1 MSSPTI
7 IEPLSS
13 TWWIGMSLSI
23 LVSFGIIQIAIRIP
37 PDKRKILMMIL
48 GFTLIS
54 IELMQQLYLNHLGLW
69 SLKTSLPIHLCGI
82 SGILAGIMMF
92 RSSHYGFE
100 FLALIGSPGA
110 LHALLTPQLN
120 HGTIPFLIFK
130 YYVSHAGIILVP
142 LFLAIV
148 LGYRIKRSSWYR
160 VLLFCQVLLIII
172 GLTNYFI
179 GSNYMYL
186 AEKPLVN
193 NPMVVGEWPWYILG
207 FEILGLVHILIF
219 YYGYRKFRPLPY

>member
-23 LVSFGIIQIAIRIP
+23 LVSFGVIQIAIRIP

-130 YYVSHAGIILVP
+130 YYVSHAGIVLVP
-142 LFLAIV
+142 LFLAVV

-160 VLLFCQVLLIII
+160 VLLLCQVLLIII

-179 GSNYMYL
+179 GANYMYL

>member
-54 IELMQQLYLNHLGLW
+54 IELMQQLYLNHLGIW

-160 VLLFCQVLLIII
+160 VLLLCQVLLIII

-179 GSNYMYL
+179 GANYMYL

-207 FEILGLVHILIF
+207 FEFLGLIHILIF
-219 YYGYRKFRPLPY
+219 YYGYRKMRPLPY

>member
-7 IEPLSS
+7 IETLSS
-13 TWWIGMSLSI
+13 TWWIGISLSI

-37 PDKRKILMMIL
+37 PDRRRILMMIM
-48 GFTLIS
+48 GITLIS
-54 IELMQQLYLNHLGLW
+54 IELMQQFYLNHLGLW

-130 YYVSHAGIILVP
+130 YYVSHAGIVLVP
-142 LFLAIV
+142 LFLAVV

-160 VLLFCQVLLIII
+160 VLLLCQVLLIII

-179 GSNYMYL
+179 GANYMYL

>member
-130 YYVSHAGIILVP
+130 YYVSHVGIILVP
-142 LFLAIV
+142 LFFAIV

-160 VLLFCQVLLIII
+160 VLLLCQVLLIII

>member
-7 IEPLSS
+7 IEPLSL

-37 PDKRKILMMIL
+37 PDKRKILMMIM

-54 IELMQQLYLNHLGLW
+54 IELMQQFYINHLGLW

>member
-92 RSSHYGFE
+92 RSSYYGFE

-130 YYVSHAGIILVP
+130 YYVSHVGIILVP
-142 LFLAIV
+142 LFFAIV

-160 VLLFCQVLLIII
+160 VLLLCQVLLIII

-179 GSNYMYL
+179 GANYMYL

-193 NPMVVGEWPWYILG
+193 NPMVLGEWPWYILG

>member
-1 MSSPTI
+1 
-7 IEPLSS
+7 
-13 TWWIGMSLSI
+13 MSLSI

-82 SGILAGIMMF
+82 SGILAGIMRF

-160 VLLFCQVLLIII
+160 VLLLCQVLLIII

-179 GSNYMYL
+179 GANYMYL

-207 FEILGLVHILIF
+207 FEILGLLHILIF

>member
-120 HGTIPFLIFK
+120 HGTIPFLVFK
-130 YYVSHAGIILVP
+130 YYVSHTGIILVP
-142 LFLAIV
+142 LFLSIV

-160 VLLFCQVLLIII
+160 VLLLCQVLLIII

-219 YYGYRKFRPLPY
+219 YYGYRKMRPLPY

>member
-13 TWWIGMSLSI
+13 TWWIGMSLSV

-130 YYVSHAGIILVP
+130 YYVSHAGIVLVP

-160 VLLFCQVLLIII
+160 VLLLCQVLLIII

>member
-130 YYVSHAGIILVP
+130 YYVSHAGIVLVP

-160 VLLFCQVLLIII
+160 VLLLCQVLLIII

-179 GSNYMYL
+179 GANYMYL

>member
-92 RSSHYGFE
+92 RSSYYGFE

-130 YYVSHAGIILVP
+130 YYVSHAGIVLVP
-142 LFLAIV
+142 LFLAVV

-160 VLLFCQVLLIII
+160 VLLLCQVLLIII

-179 GSNYMYL
+179 GANYMYL

>member
-37 PDKRKILMMIL
+37 PDRRKILMMIM
-48 GFTLIS
+48 GITLIS
-54 IELMQQLYLNHLGLW
+54 IELMQQFYLNHLGLW

-92 RSSHYGFE
+92 RSNHYGFE

-160 VLLFCQVLLIII
+160 VLLLCQVLLIII

>member
-54 IELMQQLYLNHLGLW
+54 IELMQQLYLNHLGIW

-160 VLLFCQVLLIII
+160 VLLLCQVLLIII

>member
-160 VLLFCQVLLIII
+160 VLLLCQVLLIII

-179 GSNYMYL
+179 GANYMYL

-219 YYGYRKFRPLPY
+219 YYGYRKMRPLPY

>member
-219 YYGYRKFRPLPY
+219 YYGYRK

>member
-7 IEPLSS
+7 IEPLSL

-37 PDKRKILMMIL
+37 PDKRKILMMIM

-54 IELMQQLYLNHLGLW
+54 IELMQQFYLNHLGLW

-130 YYVSHAGIILVP
+130 YYVSHVGIILVP

-160 VLLFCQVLLIII
+160 VLLFCQVLLITI
-172 GLTNYFI
+172 GLSNYFI

>member
-148 LGYRIKRSSWYR
+148 LGYRIERSSWYR

-172 GLTNYFI
+172 GVTNYFL

>member
-130 YYVSHAGIILVP
+130 YYVSHAGIVLVP
-142 LFLAIV
+142 LFLAVV
-148 LGYRIKRSSWYR
+148 LGYRIRRSSWYR
-160 VLLFCQVLLIII
+160 VLLLCQVLLIII

-179 GSNYMYL
+179 GANYMYL

>member
-7 IEPLSS
+7 IEPLSL

-37 PDKRKILMMIL
+37 PDKRKILMMIM

-54 IELMQQLYLNHLGLW
+54 IELMQQFYLNHLGLW

-82 SGILAGIMMF
+82 SRILAGIMMF

-130 YYVSHAGIILVP
+130 YYVSHVGIILVP

-160 VLLFCQVLLIII
+160 VLLLCQVLLIII

-219 YYGYRKFRPLPY
+219 YYGYRKMRPLPY

>member
-160 VLLFCQVLLIII
+160 VLLLCQVLLIII

-179 GSNYMYL
+179 GANYMYL

>member
-7 IEPLSS
+7 IEPLSL

-37 PDKRKILMMIL
+37 PDKRKILMMIM

-54 IELMQQLYLNHLGLW
+54 IELMQQFYLNHLGLW

-92 RSSHYGFE
+92 RSNHYGFE

-160 VLLFCQVLLIII
+160 VLLFCQVLLITI
-172 GLTNYFI
+172 GLSNYFI

-219 YYGYRKFRPLPY
+219 YYGYRKMRPLPY

>member
-23 LVSFGIIQIAIRIP
+23 LVSLGIIQIAIRIP
-37 PDKRKILMMIL
+37 PDRRKILMMIM
-48 GFTLIS
+48 GITLIS
-54 IELMQQLYLNHLGLW
+54 IELMQQFYLNHLGLW

-130 YYVSHAGIILVP
+130 YYVSHAGIVLVP
-142 LFLAIV
+142 LFLAVV

-160 VLLFCQVLLIII
+160 VLLLCQVLLIII

-179 GSNYMYL
+179 GANYMYL

>member
-7 IEPLSS
+7 IEPLSL

-37 PDKRKILMMIL
+37 PDKRKILMMIM

-54 IELMQQLYLNHLGLW
+54 IELMQQFYLNHLGLW

-82 SGILAGIMMF
+82 SGILAGIMML

-160 VLLFCQVLLIII
+160 VLLLCQLLLIII

-193 NPMVVGEWPWYILG
+193 NPMVVGEWPWYIIG

-219 YYGYRKFRPLPY
+219 YYGYRKMRPLPY